1 MKLFIIVIALLLSA
15 CEPGGK
21 TVDFPVRPEE
31 FKDCKF
37 AYLTNSQG
45 TGITVARCPNS
56 TTTTLQSDK
65 AKTTTVVN
73 DGVEYV
79 KKVAHE

>member
-1 MKLFIIVIALLLSA
+1 MKSIFIVSVSVLLAA
-15 CEPGGK
+15 CEPSGK
-21 TVDFPVRPEE
+21 SVDFPVRPEE

-56 TTTTLQSDK
+56 TTTTMQSDK
-65 AKTTTVVN
+65 AKTTTVVI
-73 DGVEYV
+73 DGVEYI
-79 KKVAHE
+79 KKE